1 MIILINE
8 SLLNKWIDFLK
19 RPFTLTYIYINLTSE
34 TVKQHLY
41 INIILCP
48 VASPTQQIPAQS
60 NKAQS
65 SPFGI
70 GSSHSYQADPSSYS
84 PLSSPATSSPSGNAY
99 SNLANR
105 STAFGKTCLFMTIKA
120 LQINE

>member
-1 MIILINE
+1 MN
-8 SLLNKWIDFLK
+8 SFLK
-19 RPFTLTYIYINLTSE
+19 KTWTCIYSNLTSE

-41 INIILCP
+41 INIILSP
-48 VASPTQQIPAQS
+48 VSSPTQQIPAQS

-70 GSSHSYQADPSSYS
+70 GSGHSYQADPSSYS

-120 LQINE
+120 IQINV